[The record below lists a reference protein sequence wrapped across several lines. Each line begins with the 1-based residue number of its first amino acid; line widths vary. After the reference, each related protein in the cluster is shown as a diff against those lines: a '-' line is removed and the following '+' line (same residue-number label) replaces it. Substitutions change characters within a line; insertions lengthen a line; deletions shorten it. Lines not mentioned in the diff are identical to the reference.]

1 MVFSRINAV
10 FQRWNVRNIFQQSSK
25 ALQALGTDGPTKT
38 DEFSEKFQGG
48 GVISNPKIYIAD
60 FGPLNR
66 AFSAWKWYKRVF
78 LGYVFNQF
86 NGNTMLNCCTT
97 CISWEI
103 GSYNTQ
109 QSRHTEHTHFCR
121 NFVAKSATWFS
132 ENEGG
137 GSKAVWNF
145 SKNSSVLEG
154 GGFPNSSAI
163 CYRRTIFLS
172 RI

>member
-1 MVFSRINAV
+1 MAWISQSHISKVWKRSWMDRPIDRTPGTPGYDKKEKKKGTWKRGFSYSWKCVKI
-10 FQRWNVRNIFQQSSK
+10 II
-25 ALQALGTDGPTKT
+25 TDGSSAAKCW
-38 DEFSEKFQGG
+38 DG
-48 GVISNPKIYIAD
+48 NPM
-60 FGPLNR
+60 G
-66 AFSAWKWYKRVF
+66 KWYKRVF
-78 LGYVFNQF
+78 SGYVFQPI
-86 NGNTMLNCCTT
+86 TILNCCTT

-145 SKNSSVLEG
+145 SEN
-154 GGFPNSSAI
+154 
-163 CYRRTIFLS
+163 
-172 RI
+172 